1 MPEGKGCLS
10 GNLIAGGAG
19 VGSMLTLANPEDA
32 DLIITR
38 FMMLKNVGAGGVF
51 TTVDAGV
58 TADPAVSSDTL
69 LDGQSLV
76 AAGLLDNIT
85 NQANSGLEAVLWP
98 STSFVVA
105 TPSGDIS
112 ATGFEGTYYIEYV
125 RV

>member
-1 MPEGKGCLS
+1 MAEGKGCYS
-10 GNLIAGGAG
+10 GTLVAGDAG
-19 VGSMLTLANPEDA
+19 VGSMLTLANPEGA

-38 FMMLKNVGAGGVF
+38 FMILKTTGAGGAF
-51 TTVDAGV
+51 TVDAGV

>member
-1 MPEGKGCLS
+1 MPEGKGCYS
-10 GNLIAGGAG
+10 GTLVAGDAG
-19 VGSMLTLANPEDA
+19 VGSMLTLANPEGE

-38 FMMLKNVGAGGVF
+38 FMILKTTGAGGAF
-51 TTVDAGV
+51 TVDAGV

-98 STSFVVA
+98 STSFLLA

-112 ATGFEGTYYIEYV
+112 ATGFDGTYYIEYV

>member
-1 MPEGKGCLS
+1 MAEGKGCFS
-10 GNLIAGGAG
+10 GELVAGGAG
-19 VGSMLTLANPEDA
+19 VGSMLALANPEGA

-38 FMMLKNVGAGGVF
+38 FLIVKAVGAGGAF
-51 TTVDAGV
+51 TVDAGV
-58 TADPAVSSDTL
+58 TNNVAVGSDAL

-85 NQANSGLEAVLWP
+85 NQANNGLGAALWP
-98 STSFVVA
+98 AASFVVA

-112 ATGFEGTYYIEYV
+112 ATGFVGTYYIEYI

>member
-10 GNLIAGGAG
+10 GNLIAGDAG
-19 VGSMLTLANPEDA
+19 VGSMLALANPEGA

-38 FMMLKNVGAGGVF
+38 FMMLKKVGAGGAF
-51 TTVDAGV
+51 TVDAGV

>member
-10 GNLIAGGAG
+10 GNLIAGDAD
-19 VGSMLTLANPEDA
+19 VGSMLTLANPEGA

-38 FMMLKNVGAGGVF
+38 FMILKTTGAGGAF
-51 TTVDAGV
+51 TVDAGV

-85 NQANSGLEAVLWP
+85 NQANSGLEAAVWLAR
-98 STSFVVA
+98 SFVVA